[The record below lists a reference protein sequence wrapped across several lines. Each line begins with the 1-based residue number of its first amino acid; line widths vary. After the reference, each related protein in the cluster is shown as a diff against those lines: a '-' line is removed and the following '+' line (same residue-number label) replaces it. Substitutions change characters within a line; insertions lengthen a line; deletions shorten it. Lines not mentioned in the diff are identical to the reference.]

1 MPRRA
6 KSPFLVNFVFHNK
19 NKITMSKS
27 TNFTGQPIF
36 GQLINFLDRSSISK
50 ISRKN
55 EADRYTKKFTTYKH
69 LIVMMF
75 VTLNGYQS
83 IRETIIGLLA
93 NAHKLGH
100 LGLDYV
106 VRRSTFSDANKR
118 RPSEVFGEIYMDVYR
133 KYASSLSDSRLSK
146 QDLKRLYIMD
156 STTITLFK
164 EILKGVGRNPKEG
177 KKKGGIKAHTVIKAD
192 ENVPCL
198 IRFSAA
204 ARHDHTLLGEVNL
217 SKGSIIT
224 FDKAYVDYA
233 RYQEFSESE
242 IWYVTRLKINALY
255 TAREEY
261 DIPDDAD
268 PGVLKDEI
276 IELQYGEKKEKVH
289 KARRIAYW
297 DDTNKRLFE
306 FQTNNTELP
315 AETIALIYKKRWQI
329 EILFKQL
336 KQNFPLKYFL
346 GDNVNAIE
354 IQIWAAMLANLL
366 ISLVKSKIKHN
377 WAFSNMVSI
386 IRQQL
391 MDYINI
397 YRFLEDPEKA
407 WRSIINENDL
417 KYQNTLF
424 PEIRGAY
431 Y

>member
-1 MPRRA
+1 
-6 KSPFLVNFVFHNK
+6 
-19 NKITMSKS
+19 
-27 TNFTGQPIF
+27 
-36 GQLINFLDRSSISK
+36 
-50 ISRKN
+50 
-55 EADRYTKKFTTYKH
+55 
-69 LIVMMF
+69 MMF

-100 LGLDYV
+100 LGLNYV

-118 RPSEVFGEIYMDVYR
+118 RPSEVFGQIYMDMYC

-177 KKKGGIKAHTVIKAD
+177 KRKGGIKAHTVIKAD

-198 IRFSAA
+198 IRFSAS
-204 ARHDHTLLGEVNL
+204 ARHDHTLLSEVNL
-217 SKGSIIT
+217 PKGSIIT

-261 DIPDDAD
+261 DIPDEAD

-276 IELQYGEKKEKVH
+276 IELQYGKNKEKVH

-297 DDTNKRLFE
+297 DDTNNRLFE
-306 FQTNNTELP
+306 FQTNNLKLP
-315 AETIALIYKKRWQI
+315 AETIALILQEKMANR
-329 EILFKQL
+329 
-336 KQNFPLKYFL
+336 NF
-346 GDNVNAIE
+346 V
-354 IQIWAAMLANLL
+354 
-366 ISLVKSKIKHN
+366 
-377 WAFSNMVSI
+377 
-386 IRQQL
+386 
-391 MDYINI
+391 
-397 YRFLEDPEKA
+397 
-407 WRSIINENDL
+407 
-417 KYQNTLF
+417 
-424 PEIRGAY
+424 
-431 Y
+431 